1 MIQYY
6 EDAIEQKAKEICK
19 VLVVK
24 HREYGAENI
33 LLDGLLGIA
42 IRAGD
47 KAARLKTLTHKE
59 RDPAR
64 LRDTLIDLAGY
75 AIIGLLLL
83 DKQFE
88 LPLKPISNT
97 TIYMED

>member
-1 MIQYY
+1 MVEFYD
-6 EDAIEQKAKEICK
+6 DAVREKAEEICR
-19 VLVVK
+19 VLVTK

-33 LLDGLLGIA
+33 LLDGVLGVA

-59 RDPAR
+59 RDPER

-83 DKQFE
+83 DRQFE
-88 LPLKPISNT
+88 LPLKPEELEFN
-97 TIYMED
+97 EE